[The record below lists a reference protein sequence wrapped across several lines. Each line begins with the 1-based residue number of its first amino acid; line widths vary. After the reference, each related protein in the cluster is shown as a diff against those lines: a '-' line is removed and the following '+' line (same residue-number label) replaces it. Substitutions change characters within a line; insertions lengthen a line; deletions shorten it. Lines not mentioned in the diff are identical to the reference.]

1 LGDDRFLA
9 TNQLIW
15 EEAEMKRVLAI
26 YLLGLSFVT
35 LLGACVPA
43 EERFPYRWFRIS
55 RSLNSDSDVEEISKI
70 ARVASEHGL
79 NGMMLSAS
87 FSAIDG
93 QPPEY
98 FTRLNRVKELC
109 DGYGIETVPI
119 FLSAGYGT
127 GLSYDKN
134 LAAGLPV
141 RDSLFVVQGE
151 KAVLRPDHEVE
162 IVNSGFEDIRDGKLE
177 GFASP
182 AELGEV
188 AFEDREVFK
197 EGRSSLRFEN
207 FAKFPRESGRLNQAV
222 KVRPYRS
229 YVLSCW
235 MKAEGMDPPRP
246 FSLGHIRFE
255 VYGQPD
261 GRRLQYHDPEVPA
274 DTDWVRVAVGFN
286 SWDYEEAEFSIGA
299 WTSEN
304 GRFWID
310 DLQINEVGLVNILR
324 RPGTPVVVRGEKS
337 GTVYE
342 EGKDFAPISDPELNH
357 RFDHEGPVIQLL
369 PDSRIKNGEQLRVSW
384 YHSATLYQRQVSVCM
399 SEPKLYE
406 IWGKQV
412 QLVAKHLAPNKYF
425 LSMDEIR
432 AGGGCEACKSKGM
445 SMGEI
450 LGECATRQY
459 QMIKAVSPEAEVFI
473 WSDMFDPHHNG
484 LQEEGEF
491 YYLVDGK
498 FNDSWK
504 HIPKDM
510 IIGVWGRRVRTK
522 SLEHFS
528 GLGFRT
534 IAAAYYDTDDL
545 EYVDGWLEAL
555 EVTPGGLGIM
565 YTTWLDKYD
574 LLADFGDL
582 ISQRFD

>member
-1 LGDDRFLA
+1 
-9 TNQLIW
+9 
-15 EEAEMKRVLAI
+15 MKRSLAI
-26 YLLGLSFVT
+26 SLLVLLIVMV
-35 LLGACVPA
+35 LGACVPA

-55 RSLNSDSDVEEISKI
+55 RSLNNDSDVDEIAEV
-70 ARVASEHGL
+70 ARTASEHGL
-79 NGMMLSAS
+79 NGMMLDAS
-87 FSAIDG
+87 FSDIDG

-98 FTRLNRVKELC
+98 FSRLDEVKRIC

-119 FLSAGYGT
+119 FLSAGYGS

-141 RDSLFVVQGE
+141 KDALFVVQG
-151 KAVLRPDHEVE
+151 KRAVLRPDHDVEV
-162 IVNSGFEDIRDGKLE
+162 VNSGFESFQGEELK
-177 GFASP
+177 GYTSP
-182 AELGEV
+182 TKLGEV
-188 AFEDREVFK
+188 AFGDREVFK

-207 FAKFPRESGRLNQAV
+207 FAKFPRESGRLNQVV
-222 KVRPYRS
+222 KVHPYRS

-255 VYGQPD
+255 VLGQPD
-261 GRRLQYHDPEVPA
+261 GRRLQWHDPEVPT
-274 DTDWVRVAVGFN
+274 DTDWIKVSVGFN
-286 SWDYEEAEFSIGA
+286 SWGYEQVEFSIGA

-310 DLQINEVGLVNILR
+310 ELQINEVGLVNVLR
-324 RPGTPVVVRGEKS
+324 RPGTPIVVRGEKS
-337 GTVYE
+337 GAVYE
-342 EGKDFAPISDPELNH
+342 EGKDFAEIVDPGLNH
-357 RFDHEGPVIQLL
+357 RFDHEGPAIELL
-369 PDSRIKNGEQLRVSW
+369 PNSGIRNGEQLRVSW
-384 YHSATLYQRQVSVCM
+384 YHSMTLYQRQVSVCM

-412 QLVAKHLAPNKYF
+412 QLVAEKLAPKKYF

-432 AGGGCEACKSKGM
+432 AGGSCAACKAKGM

-450 LGECATRQY
+450 LGECASKQY
-459 QMIKAVSPEAEVFI
+459 QMIKGVSPEADVFI

-484 LQEEGEF
+484 QQEAGEF
-491 YYLVDGK
+491 YYLVDGR
-498 FNDSWK
+498 FNDSWN
-504 HIPKDM
+504 HIPKEM

-528 GLGFRT
+528 GLGFKT
-534 IAAAYYDTDDL
+534 IAAAYYDTEDL
-545 EYVDGWLEAL
+545 KDVDGWLEAL
-555 EVTPGGLGIM
+555 EATPGGLGIM

-574 LLADFGDL
+574 LLPDFGDL
-582 ISQRFD
+582 ISKRFDQ